1 MLVKE
6 KLSITMERKVVEK
19 VDKLAEAL
27 DTSRSQVIENIVKD
41 KFGMYSMFSEGM
53 LRGGELEI
61 DKL

>member
-1 MLVKE
+1 MVKE
-6 KLSITMERKVVEK
+6 RITITIERKIVKK

-27 DTSRSQVIENIVKD
+27 DTSRSEVIENIVKD